1 LGCCGM
7 AFVVIGPV
15 TYLRFVCILLIWLR
29 TSHYRE
35 LFRPIFLQ
43 HLMLFL
49 LLLGFQK
56 RVICLLLDIRDML
69 VGVGRQWGLEDS
81 RIHLDRMTSVE
92 QLLDLEDDLN
102 SHKKKQQLLVG

>member
-1 LGCCGM
+1 MLRHGVCHYR
-7 AFVVIGPV
+7 ASNLFVICLYFTDLASNITLPR
-15 TYLRFVCILLIWLR
+15 TYLDK
-29 TSHYRE
+29 
-35 LFRPIFLQ
+35 FLQ
-43 HLMLFL
+43 HLMLSFL

-102 SHKKKQQLLVG
+102 SDKKKQQLLVG